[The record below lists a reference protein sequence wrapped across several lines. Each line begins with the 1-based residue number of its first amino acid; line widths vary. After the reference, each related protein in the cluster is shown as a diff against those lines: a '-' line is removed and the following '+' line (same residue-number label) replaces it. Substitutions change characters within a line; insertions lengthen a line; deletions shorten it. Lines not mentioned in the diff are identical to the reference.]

1 MLGLMGTLIPLGPAL
16 IGLSQ
21 GDLETL
27 AQNLMIA
34 FATTVVGLFS
44 AGIAYVLTQVRR
56 RWYWEDMSDIDYIL
70 NVLEENLKAIY
81 GDFTGSRQI
90 SEQVLF
96 RATYEEM
103 KEGMKAEMREGTNEK
118 KQTLPANRD
127 SGGPGRPEP
136 IDGSC

>member
-1 MLGLMGTLIPLGPAL
+1 MGTLIPLGPAL

-70 NVLEENLKAIY
+70 DIVEEK
-81 GDFTGSRQI
+81 TG
-90 SEQVLF
+90 
-96 RATYEEM
+96 
-103 KEGMKAEMREGTNEK
+103 N
-118 KQTLPANRD
+118 
-127 SGGPGRPEP
+127 
-136 IDGSC
+136 